1 MSKKDSLVSIIV
13 PVYNAADFLHDTIAT
28 VLAQTYEDWE
38 LLFVDDASSDD
49 SVKIIKDYRKKDKR
63 IKLITNKANS
73 GAGVSRNNGVEVASG
88 RYICFLDAD
97 DLWHP
102 EKLQKQL
109 NFVHETGAAFSCTG
123 YEFADE
129 HGRPNG
135 KQVIP
140 PATANYRQLLTN
152 VTVWTSTTMFDMTK
166 LTKQDIRMPNV
177 RIGQDAAT
185 WWQVL
190 KKVDYAYGLPEVLA
204 YYRRTSDTLS
214 ANKFKAV
221 QGTWYLYR
229 QVERISLLKSLYYIV
244 CHSINATRRRL

>member
-1 MSKKDSLVSIIV
+1 MAKNPTVSIV
-13 PVYNAADFLHDTIAT
+13 TPVYNSARFLDDTIAT
-28 VLAQTYEDWE
+28 IQAQTFTEWE
-38 LLFVDDASSDD
+38 VIFVDDCSTDTGVDTIKKAQASDN
-49 SVKIIKDYRKKDKR
+49 R
-63 IKLITNKANS
+63 IKLIQNKVNS
-73 GAGVSRNNGVEVASG
+73 GAGASRNSGVEIARG
-88 RYICFLDAD
+88 RYLCFLDAD

-129 HGRPNG
+129 QGEPSG

-152 VTVWTSTTMFDMTK
+152 VTVWTSTTMFDLTK
-166 LTKQDIRMPNV
+166 LTKADIRMPDI
-177 RIGQDAAT
+177 RRGQDAAT

-214 ANKFKAV
+214 ANKLKAV
-221 QGTWYLYR
+221 QRTWYLYR